1 MQREDVPSDI
11 TNSAFEFF
19 FRFSRFE
26 FALKENGYL
35 ESHSPGA
42 KADPGWREF
51 VERLQSQY
59 SPSDAAKRLVA
70 LSPKEQV
77 VGRGDSLKWEPV
89 VLRDKVSELKEVV
102 YLLKTVRNN
111 LFHGGKHSEASW
123 DDPVRMKQL
132 LSTATTVLDELA
144 TLAAIEA
151 DYRRYY

>member
-1 MQREDVPSDI
+1 MQREDVPSDL
-11 TNSAFEFF
+11 TGSAFEFF
-19 FRFSRFE
+19 FWFSRFE

-51 VERLQSQY
+51 VEKHEAQY
-59 SPSDAAKRLVA
+59 APSDGAKRLVA
-70 LSPKEQV
+70 LSPKEQLV
-77 VGRGDSLKWEPV
+77 ERGDSLKWEPV
-89 VLRDKVSELKEVV
+89 VFRDKVSGLKEVV

-111 LFHGGKHSEASW
+111 LFHGGKHGEASW

-132 LSTATTVLDELA
+132 LSTAVEVLDELA